1 MVVRVMIGRRWRT
14 AFATVVG
21 TSHLRNGSPCQDAS
35 GCIVLELPDGSEVLV
50 AATSDGAGTAARSME
65 GAELAVSSFLTDFGI
80 AATRDSLLSS
90 IDRLFVEDW
99 LHFFQL
105 KVSRLAEDAE
115 SHPRD
120 YSCTLLGAIVGPTS
134 AVYVQIGDG
143 AIVVGSEGDGEYA
156 WIAWPQHGE
165 YANQTYFLTQSD
177 ASSILIFERGPSVD
191 EIALFTDGI
200 ERLVLNLSDQ
210 SVHSPAFKPIF
221 KWLAQT
227 EPERSGKT
235 SEALSAY
242 LASDYI
248 NARTDDDKSLVIATR
263 IDPVASEARQ

>member
-1 MVVRVMIGRRWRT
+1 MVGRRWRT
-14 AFATVVG
+14 AFATVAG

-35 GCIVLELPDGSEVLV
+35 GCIVLELPDGSEVL
-50 AATSDGAGTAARSME
+50 AAAASDGAGTAVRSKE

-80 AATRDSLLSS
+80 AAARDSSLNS
-90 IDRLFVEDW
+90 IDRSFVDEWLFS
-99 LHFFQL
+99 FQL
-105 KVSRLAEDAE
+105 AVSRLAEGAE

-120 YSCTLLGAIVGPTS
+120 YSCTLLGAIVGPAS
-134 AVYVQIGDG
+134 AIYLHIGDG
-143 AIVVGSEGDGEYA
+143 AIVVGAEGEEDYA

-177 ASSILIFERGPSVD
+177 ASTILVFERGPPVD

-210 SVHSPAFKPIF
+210 SVHSPAFRPIF
-221 KWLAQT
+221 QWLAQT
-227 EPERSGKT
+227 EPERSDKA
-235 SEALSAY
+235 SDALSAY
-242 LASDYI
+242 LSSDYI

-263 IDPVASEARQ
+263 IDPVATEVEP